1 MTTTPIADTAA
12 VPDAGALLALAD
24 AVVAQA
30 RGSEQVE
37 VVVAADHG
45 TEVRVWQGEVE
56 SLSSAHTAG
65 VGVRV
70 VDGGRQG
77 FAWAGTLDP
86 GVVRDVLAEARDNLR
101 FATVDDHVG
110 LAEPDGVTAVDLDI
124 CDPAIGAMPVA
135 DKVELAMAVER
146 ATLAADGRI
155 SGIESAEYAD
165 SVAVGAIVSTT
176 GIRAVSSE
184 GVCWL
189 SVYPLASDGDTT
201 QTGFGF
207 SLGRRPDQLD
217 AEVAGSEAASRATRM
232 LGAVRPQSGRTT
244 VVFDPWVTAQL
255 LEVVGST
262 LSGEAVAKGRSPFAD
277 RLGEP
282 IAAAGVTLVDDP
294 TDPVAFSASSHDAEG
309 LATRR
314 NVLVDGGAL
323 QMFVHDTTSAR
334 RAGARSTGSAVRRGY
349 RGTPTAGCVAL
360 ALQPGSLGPAELLAT
375 VGDGI
380 YVTDVSGLHSGV
392 NPVSGDL
399 SVGAEGL
406 RITGGSLAEPLR
418 EFTVASTLQRILTGI
433 EAVGSDLQW
442 LPMGA
447 AGVSLVVSDLT
458 VSGQ

>member
-1 MTTTPIADTAA
+1 MTTTADHTLVGA
-12 VPDAGALLALAD
+12 PDADRLLHIAD
-24 AVVAQA
+24 AVVGLAQ
-30 RGSEQVE
+30 GSEQVE

-45 TEVRVWQGEVE
+45 NEVRVWQGAVE
-56 SLSSAHTAG
+56 SLSSANTAG
-65 VGVRV
+65 IGVRV
-70 VDGGRQG
+70 VDKGRQG
-77 FAWAGTLDP
+77 FAWAGTLDDDA
-86 GVVRDVLAEARDNLR
+86 VEAVLAEARDNLR
-101 FATVDDHVG
+101 FATEDDHVG
-110 LAEPDGVTAVDLDI
+110 LAAPDGVAAVDLDVY
-124 CDPAIGAMPVA
+124 DPAITQMPVA
-135 DKVELAMAVER
+135 DKVELALAVER
-146 ATLAADGRI
+146 ETMAADGRV

-165 SVAVGAIVSTT
+165 SVVVGAIVSTT
-176 GIRAVSSE
+176 GIRAVSAE
-184 GVCWL
+184 GACWL

-217 AEVAGSEAASRATRM
+217 AKVAGAEAAGRATRM
-232 LGAVRPQSGRTT
+232 LGAVRPTSGRTT

-262 LSGEAVAKGRSPFAD
+262 LSGEAVAKGRSPFAS
-277 RLGEP
+277 RLGDNV
-282 IAAAGVTLVDDP
+282 AAPGVTLVDDP
-294 TDPVAFSASSHDAEG
+294 TDPAAFSASSHDAEG

-314 NVLVDGGAL
+314 NVLVDNGKL

-334 RAGARSTGSAVRRGY
+334 RFGAASTGSAVRRGF

-360 ALQPGSLGPAELLAT
+360 ALKPGTTGRDDLVASVA
-375 VGDGI
+375 DGI

-399 SVGAEGL
+399 SVGAEGM
-406 RITGGSLAEPLR
+406 RISGGSLAEPLR

-433 EAVGSDLQW
+433 EAVGSDLVW

-447 AGVSLVVSDLT
+447 AGVSLVVGDLS